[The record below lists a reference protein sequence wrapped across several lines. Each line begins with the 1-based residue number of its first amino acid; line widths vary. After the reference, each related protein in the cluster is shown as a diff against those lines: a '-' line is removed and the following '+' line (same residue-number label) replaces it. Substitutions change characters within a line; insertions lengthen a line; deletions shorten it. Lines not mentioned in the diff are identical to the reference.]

1 MRFVYNIENGLH
13 GFVVGD
19 ALRIIALYNPS
30 QFVGSLNRFLLN
42 DFVVLNDV
50 EYNFWGYY
58 TESANF
64 FIREKAICNLDNTFL
79 YNLL

>member
-1 MRFVYNIENGLH
+1 MCFVYNIEYGLH
-13 GFVVGD
+13 GFVIGD

-30 QFVGSLNRFLLN
+30 QFVRSLYSFLLN
-42 DFVVLNDV
+42 NFIVFNDV

-79 YNLL
+79 DNLL